1 MQSIRRSNA
10 ERGFS
15 LVELLVASF
24 IMVSALATAAS
35 FFVVTRNNMTDQI
48 LRIETMQ
55 GLRAAMDSM
64 VRDLRLGGACLPITG
79 DFITLDA
86 VNSTNDQIF
95 TRTGLVRPNETCIR
109 TTVTNSYPVTAST
122 STVPVQSAAGFTVGM
137 RAYMM
142 LANGTAGE
150 VFTITGVDSVSNP
163 NTVSRSG
170 SWTCGGTCANPAY
183 AANSGVYALD
193 ERSYAVDTSN
203 SSLPVLTMA
212 ANGGAATPFVFGI
225 ESLQIKYQLER
236 NCDTTPKT
244 ITGLP
249 EIPATGCDVVDL
261 PAASEF
267 VLVNTMYVTITAR
280 SRTVGSNGQY
290 YRATRTVAAKPRNL
304 LPGG

>member
-1 MQSIRRSNA
+1 MQSTRRSSA

-35 FFVVTRNNMTDQI
+35 FFVITRNNISDQI
-48 LRIETMQ
+48 LRIETEQ

-64 VRDLRLGGACLPITG
+64 VRDLRLGGACLPTTG

-109 TTVTNSYPVTAST
+109 TTVTADYPVTANT
-122 STVPVQSAAGFTVGM
+122 STVPVQSASGFTVGM
-137 RAYMM
+137 RAYMI

-150 VFTITGVDSVSNP
+150 VFTITAVNSTSAP

-170 SWTCGGTCANPAY
+170 SWTCGGACGNPAY
-183 AANSGVYALD
+183 PANSGVYALD
-193 ERSYAVDTSN
+193 ERSYAIDTSN

-225 ESLQIKYQLER
+225 ESLQVKYQLDR

-261 PAASEF
+261 PATSEF
-267 VLVNTMYVTITAR
+267 SLVNTIYVTVTAR
-280 SRTVGSNGQY
+280 SRTVASNKQY
-290 YRATRTVAAKPRNL
+290 IRLSRTVAAKPRNL